1 MKTLKIKVKYK
12 KKPRYY
18 TNVKFYSKSK
28 FFLEITFE
36 GKPDTNNSTLPIKK
50 RTEIKLT
57 EILSIEES
65 VVV

>member
-18 TNVKFYSKSK
+18 NNVQFYSKSK
-28 FFLEITFE
+28 FFLEIVFE
-36 GKPDTNNSTLPIKK
+36 GKPNINNSTLPIQK
-50 RTEIKLT
+50 RVEIKLT

-65 VVV
+65 EII